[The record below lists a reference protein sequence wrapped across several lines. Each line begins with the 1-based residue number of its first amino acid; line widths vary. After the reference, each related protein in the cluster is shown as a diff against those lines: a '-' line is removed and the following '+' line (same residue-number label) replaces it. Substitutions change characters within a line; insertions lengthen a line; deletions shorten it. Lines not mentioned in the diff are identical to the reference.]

1 MFRFKMEMQDNARM
15 RIAYQTAP
23 GKKLNKENRKNIIS
37 ITFES
42 SGVL

>member
-1 MFRFKMEMQDNARM
+1 MEMQDNARM
-15 RIAYQTAP
+15 RTAYLQQT

-42 SGVL
+42 FGGI